1 MKSKNYKKEAKEIF
15 HNLKGWFA
23 LSDEDLITYIQKSLQ
38 IAHMDGVTK
47 TLKDT
52 IKEMK

>member
-1 MKSKNYKKEAKEIF
+1 MSKSYKKEAKE
-15 HNLKGWFA
+15 LLDDLRRWRL